1 MTAIRIEEDVRIPM
15 SDGVTLSARI
25 WRPADAESSPLP
37 AILEYI
43 PYRKRD
49 HTRSRDETLHRWLAE
64 RGYASVRVDIRGSGE
79 SGGVLENEY
88 LQRELDDGY
97 TVIEWLARQPWCD
110 GGVGMIGISWGGF
123 SGLQLAAMQP
133 PSLKAVVTV
142 CSTDDRYADDI
153 HTMGGCLLSDNLSW
167 SSVMFAFNS
176 LPPDPALRGED
187 WRSLWHER
195 LEANKPWLMEWLEHP
210 SRDDYWR
217 HGSVCEDYTSIRC
230 PVMAVS
236 GWADGY
242 TNAVFRLMDKLTVPR
257 QAIVGP
263 WSHRY
268 PHQGVPGPAI
278 AFQQT
283 VKGWWDRWLKGVD
296 NGVDHAPMLRAWIQD
311 AAAPATR
318 YRARPGRWV
327 SEATWPAP
335 HIHTQTLY
343 PSDTGQLGS
352 TPAPSGAAPVPLHS
366 PLSLGL
372 FAGKWCSYADGPDLP
387 YDQREED
394 GGALNFE
401 TAALTESLELLGAP
415 VLRLRVRADQPSAQV
430 AVRLSDIAPDGA
442 ATRVSYGVLNLCHRD
457 GHAQPQDLQPGSDV
471 DVTIRLNELG
481 HRFATGHRLRLS
493 LSSSYWPLIWPA
505 PQPVTLTVSPE
516 ATALDLPVRR
526 VEPSEES
533 APVFAAPDDLQ
544 LAPVTEQRAADHRW
558 RVQRDLEHATSE
570 LEVIMDN
577 GTRTLEEVDLTLS
590 DHTCE
595 RYGLS
600 DGDPQSATGE
610 VVSSYGLRRGDWRVE
625 THTRTRLEADETGF
639 HVTAEIDAWEGD
651 QRVFARNWIRRIPR
665 SRI

>member
-1 MTAIRIEEDVRIPM
+1 MTAIHINEDVRIPM
-15 SDGVTLSARI
+15 TDGVTLSARI
-25 WRPADAESSPLP
+25 WRPAEAGASPVP
-37 AILEYI
+37 AVLECI

-49 HTRSRDETLHRWLAE
+49 HTRARDETLHRWFAE

-79 SGGVLENEY
+79 SGGVLANEY

-97 TVIEWLARQPWCD
+97 TVIEWLASQPWCD

-153 HTMGGCLLSDNLSW
+153 HTMGGCLLGDNLSW

-187 WRSLWHER
+187 WRSMWHER
-195 LEANKPWLMEWLEHP
+195 LEANEPWLMEWLEHP
-210 SRDDYWR
+210 RRDDYWR
-217 HGSVCEDYTSIRC
+217 HGSVCEDYAAIRC

-242 TNAVFRLMDKLTVPR
+242 TNAVFRLMANLSVPR
-257 QAIVGP
+257 RAIVGP

-268 PHQGVPGPAI
+268 PHLGVPGPAI
-278 AFQQT
+278 DFQQT
-283 VKGWWDRWLKGVD
+283 VKGWWDRWLRGED
-296 NGVDHAPMLRAWIQD
+296 NGVDDAPMLQAWIQD
-311 AAAPATR
+311 AAAPAAR
-318 YRARPGRWV
+318 YRERPGRWV
-327 SEATWPAP
+327 SESTWPAAG
-335 HIHTQTLY
+335 IRSQTLY
-343 PSDTGQLGS
+343 PGRCGQLS
-352 TPAPSGAAPVPLHS
+352 TMPTPSTAAPISLQS

-401 TAALTESLELLGAP
+401 TEAFAEPLELLGAP
-415 VLRLRVRADQPSAQV
+415 VLRLRVRADQPSAQI
-430 AVRLSDIAPDGA
+430 AVRLSDVAPDGA

-457 GHAQPQDLQPGSDV
+457 GHEHPQEVQPGSDM

-493 LSSSYWPLIWPA
+493 LSTSYWPLIWPA
-505 PQPVTLTVSPE
+505 PQPVTLAVSAH
-516 ATALDLPVRR
+516 ATALDLPVRE
-526 VEPSEES
+526 VEPHDEVT
-533 APVFAAPDDLQ
+533 PVFAAPHDK
-544 LAPVTEQRAADHRW
+544 APAAVTEVSSPDHHW
-558 RVQRDLEHATSE
+558 RVQRELGDAQSA
-570 LEVIMDN
+570 LEVTMDN
-577 GTRTLEEVDLTLS
+577 GTRTLDDINLTIS
-590 DHTCE
+590 DYTRE
-595 RYGLS
+595 RYWLT

-610 VVSSYGLRRGDWRVE
+610 VVATYGLRRGDWQIE
-625 THTRTRLEADETGF
+625 TRTRTRLETDATGF
-639 HVTAEIDAWEGD
+639 YVTAELDAWEGD
-651 QRVFARNWIRRIPR
+651 RRVFTRNWFRRIPR
-665 SRI
+665 SQR